1 MQKKGIP
8 VTYVLFPDEG
18 HGFVRPE
25 NRLSFNAVVEA
36 FLSQHLGGRFEPV
49 GRDFRGATIT
59 VPTGADNVPGLAAA
73 LADR

>member
-1 MQKKGIP
+1 MRKQQIP
-8 VTYVLFPDEG
+8 VTYVVYPDEG

-49 GRDFRGATIT
+49 GNDFRGSAIT
-59 VPTGADNVPGLAAA
+59 VPSGADHVPGLAAA
-73 LADR
+73 LAGR